1 VSDNPR
7 ETFEV
12 PLGDGLYFVTS
23 DSLYMLTEHQFPALR
38 SDRDT
43 AVLRAFLELALAR
56 LDVPPRLTLPTTMS
70 DEQMARWR
78 TQHD

>member
-1 VSDNPR
+1 MSDHV
-7 ETFEV
+7 EV

-56 LDVPPRLTLPTTMS
+56 LDAPAHLTLPTAMT
-70 DEQMARWR
+70 DEQMTRR
-78 TQHD
+78 RGQHD